1 LVDFQAIPEREQA
14 RKMGAHTKA
23 KPTEAI
29 AVVDPVSTGANV
41 ALEALTRGYAVIA
54 LWTLDLPASFRSH
67 VPQSVAAH
75 LSFFAEVEE
84 QLELDATTAALRAA
98 VGSLKLVGCIC
109 GCESGVNVAD
119 RVSEAM
125 GVRPQPPRAAARA
138 REVAGCA
145 GGEG

>member
-1 LVDFQAIPEREQA
+1 
-14 RKMGAHTKA
+14 MGAHGKV
-23 KPTEAI
+23 KPTQAI

-67 VPQSVAAH
+67 VPQSVASH

-84 QLELDATTAALRAA
+84 QLELDATTAALRKA
-98 VGSLKLVGCIC
+98 VGSLTLVGCIC